1 MSDKRQTA
9 SISDRLFAMLQRL
22 LPHHLLSRGMHRLA
36 RLEADWFRKPFT
48 HWFIRHF
55 AVDLSEAEETD
66 PDRYPSFNAFF
77 TRALQPGARSIA
89 ADPEALACPV
99 DGAISQIGNL
109 HDGQLVQAKGH
120 YFTAAGLLGDR
131 AELAREFS
139 DGLFA
144 TIYLAPFNY
153 HRIHMPCDARL
164 TEMIYVPGRL
174 FSVNAAT
181 ARTVPNL
188 FARNER
194 VACLFETS
202 FGPMAMV
209 LVGALFVGSIE
220 TVWAGEITPPHRNA
234 VSHRTFAANGPS
246 LDKGAEMG
254 RFNMGSTVILLLPKN
269 GARWDPGLEPGRP
282 VRLGMPLGRT
292 APGL

>member
-9 SISDRLFAMLQRL
+9 SILDRLFAMLQLL

-48 HWFIRHF
+48 RWFIRHF
-55 AVDLSEAEETD
+55 AVDLSDAEETD

-77 TRALQPGARSIA
+77 TRGLQPGARPVA

-109 HDGQLVQAKGH
+109 NAEQLVQAKGH

-139 DGLFA
+139 SGLFA

-194 VACLFETS
+194 VACLFDTS

-220 TVWAGEITPPHRNA
+220 TVWAGEITPPHRNV
-234 VSHRTFAANGPS
+234 VSHRTFAGDGPS
-246 LDKGAEMG
+246 LRKGAEMG

-269 GARWDPGLEPGRP
+269 GARWDPGLEPGHP
-282 VRLGMPLGRT
+282 VRLGMPIGRT
-292 APGL
+292 SPGV